1 MGGAADEGVGCVG
14 QGVEHVLADQPA
26 LSGLHQRLQQVVDHL
41 GVHGPFGTKSR
52 LVLFSCICHGIVRST
67 VVIIS
72 RVERGK
78 GAFIKGGIPI
88 FDTLVRRLHLKMS

>member
-72 RVERGK
+72 R
-78 GAFIKGGIPI
+78 AFIKGGIPI